1 MIVDKLQ
8 WFCALRVVLQSVLVH
23 PRKRLRC
30 SLYYAA
36 AGKVFNS
43 PVASRYIHRRL
54 IILLLLTAC
63 SCIYKPNPN
72 FQIPSFRSER
82 GYRPGSQAQTSHAS
96 PETQT
101 TALRVFLSL
110 FALLAPCQVL
120 CVWSSQPP
128 TLTLPIQTKFT
139 LPDT

>member
-54 IILLLLTAC
+54 IILLLLTA
-63 SCIYKPNPN
+63 SMPSVNCIGAKVLCRWQPLSRARSFEIFLLLFDIDMIVPHTATT
-72 FQIPSFRSER
+72 FQNDHLPHTFESYAVRVLL
-82 GYRPGSQAQTSHAS
+82 SQA
-96 PETQT
+96 
-101 TALRVFLSL
+101 F
-110 FALLAPCQVL
+110 F
-120 CVWSSQPP
+120 
-128 TLTLPIQTKFT
+128 
-139 LPDT
+139 

>member
-1 MIVDKLQ
+1 MFPMIVDKLQ

-54 IILLLLTAC
+54 IILLLLTA
-63 SCIYKPNPN
+63 SMPSVNCIGAKVLCRWQPLSRAR
-72 FQIPSFRSER
+72 SFEICLC
-82 GYRPGSQAQTSHAS
+82 PQTIQSWVRRTA
-96 PETQT
+96 PTRLIKT
-101 TALRVFLSL
+101 ATALAGLRVAQWTAAQHARLKNL
-110 FALLAPCQVL
+110 VAP
-120 CVWSSQPP
+120 
-128 TLTLPIQTKFT
+128 
-139 LPDT
+139 

>member
-54 IILLLLTAC
+54 IILLLLTA
-63 SCIYKPNPN
+63 SVPSVNCIGAK
-72 FQIPSFRSER
+72 
-82 GYRPGSQAQTSHAS
+82 
-96 PETQT
+96 
-101 TALRVFLSL
+101 
-110 FALLAPCQVL
+110 VL
-120 CVWSSQPP
+120 CRWQP
-128 TLTLPIQTKFT
+128 LSRAQKHNCFRLLVQFYSLAKIAR
-139 LPDT
+139 LGHS